1 MPASTTADARWSKAA
16 DVEAAIASVL
26 EAERATGAAV
36 QACAAQAHA
45 RVQLAHERARTIA
58 ERAAQRT
65 AWVRRLAAARL
76 AEQLDAIERERQALL
91 RHADHD
97 PADLQRLQSAI
108 ERLAA
113 ALTGE
118 DRGGGP

>member
-1 MPASTTADARWSKAA
+1 MLEPAPTRSADP
-16 DVEAAIASVL
+16 VEQAIERVL
-26 EAERATGAAV
+26 RAEQEAGRQIAECMAE
-36 QACAAQAHA
+36 AQR
-45 RVQLAHERARTIA
+45 RVQLAHARAGAIA
-58 ERAAQRT
+58 ERAGRRT
-65 AWVRRLAAARL
+65 AEVRRLAAARL

-113 ALTGE
+113 ALTGD